1 MTARRS
7 LSARERLRLFAL
19 HGGVCHLCNGKIDA
33 TREGWDVSHVIPLAI
48 GGADDDENRQLA
60 HRKCHRAHTAK
71 IDQPRIAKT
80 ARQGQ
85 KHMGARTKRPGR
97 QWPPKGS
104 RPVQWWKHR
113 NEERRT

>member
-19 HGGVCHLCNGKIDA
+19 HGSVCHLCCGKIDA

-85 KHMGARTKRPGR
+85 KGKGVRPSPR
-97 QWPPKGS
+97 QTIPGS
-104 RPVQWWKHR
+104 RASGWKHKV
-113 NEERRT
+113 NGTWERRT

>member
-7 LSARERLRLFAL
+7 LSARVRVRLFAL
-19 HGGVCHLCNGKIDA
+19 HGGVCHLCGGKIDA

-71 IDQPRIAKT
+71 TDQPRIAKT
-80 ARQGQ
+80 VRQDQ
-85 KHMGARTKRPGR
+85 KGKGIRPAPR
-97 QWPPKGS
+97 QTIPGS
-104 RPVQWWKHR
+104 RASGWKHKI
-113 NEERRT
+113 NGTWERRT